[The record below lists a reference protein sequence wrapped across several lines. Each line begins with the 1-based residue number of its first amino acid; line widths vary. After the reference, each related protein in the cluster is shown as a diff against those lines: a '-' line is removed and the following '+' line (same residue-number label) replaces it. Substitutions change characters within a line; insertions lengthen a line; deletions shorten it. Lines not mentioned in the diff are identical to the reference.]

1 MRKKQIFKDPRA
13 SRANRV
19 LESDS
24 SEDDGDQGQINSF
37 APQIQFDDAMVFDP
51 SLFDKDIPM
60 GESFKKDL
68 FDKMNFDTNKVSK
81 TKAKFDMKKL
91 PKLDG

>member
-1 MRKKQIFKDPRA
+1 
-13 SRANRV
+13 
-19 LESDS
+19 
-24 SEDDGDQGQINSF
+24 
-37 APQIQFDDAMVFDP
+37 MVFDP